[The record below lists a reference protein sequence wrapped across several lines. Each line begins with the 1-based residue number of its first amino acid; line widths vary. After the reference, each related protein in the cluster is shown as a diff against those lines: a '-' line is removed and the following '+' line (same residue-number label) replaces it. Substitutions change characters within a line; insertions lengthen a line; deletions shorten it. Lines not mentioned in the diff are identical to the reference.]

1 MERYPPPNALEKP
14 NPHRWPRGLDRH
26 ELIHQR
32 FVDATS
38 KPTQHFGKHK
48 VILATIYL
56 DFLDS
61 AGIHHP
67 EVGAQ
72 PMT

>member
-1 MERYPPPNALEKP
+1 MLWRNQTLIDG
-14 NPHRWPRGLDRH
+14 HGGLDRH

-38 KPTQHFGKHK
+38 KPTQHFGKDK

-56 DFLDS
+56 DFLNS

-72 PMT
+72 SMTYLFI